1 MAKRKGTPEWT
12 KAIELS
18 KLTGYKVDACYSWV
32 TGKADPF
39 SPTSQVTKE
48 INDLFLKACAVLNDE
63 PRSYADIARLTG
75 MTKQRVEQIAK
86 KALNKI
92 KNHKKI
98 KEIRIEHE

>member
-1 MAKRKGTPEWT
+1 MAKRKGTPEWN
-12 KAIELS
+12 KAQELS
-18 KLTGYKVDACYSWV
+18 DLTGYKIEACYEWI
-32 TGKADPF
+32 TGRADPF
-39 SPTSQVTKE
+39 GPTSQVTKE

-63 PRSYADIARLTG
+63 PRSYAEIARLTG

>member
-18 KLTGYKVDACYSWV
+18 NLTGYKVDACYEWI
-32 TGKADPF
+32 TDRADPF
-39 SPTSQVTKE
+39 GPTSQVTKE
-48 INDLFLKACAVLNDE
+48 VTDIYLNVCAILNDQ
-63 PRSYADIARLTG
+63 PRTYADIARLTG

-98 KEIRIEHE
+98 KEIIIEHE